1 MTIAEALNRTML
13 LMRTDLD
20 PEIDEAVLV
29 EALTTTT
36 VVLIAGA
43 DTLAS
48 HSGQSAFVTA
58 ALLMA
63 RCGHDVWL
71 DAPDVDLVGAQPPL
85 GRGRLIGE
93 LGRVGDDLL
102 PDWRFQIGCPSTS
115 VDAAV
120 IFGAATWEGDACQRV
135 TLNADD
141 WSADLGGVAGQW
153 RGREW
158 PIGGLAAGALA
169 AAEVFK
175 ISIRKL
181 RPHARA
187 PGYFDD
193 LYAPCREASVRLAP
207 PEIARVTTLPTFDF
221 VSGGAIANAFFY
233 AMHRLPNV
241 EGRGR
246 VFDDDRSALSNL
258 NRNALLV
265 RSALDAF
272 KVDDLA
278 RFGEQLII
286 EPQPVRFGEGAPL
299 AEITLVGV
307 DDIRSRWLAQ
317 RTNPTWLGVGATEGF
332 NIQVSSHEPGQAC
345 VGCLHPVEATISLGP
360 IPTIAVVSFWSGLL
374 LAVRWLR
381 ALAGSPLG
389 SREQQTFFNA
399 LRPESWAYAALPV
412 APNAACPVACLASD
426 AARTRGKAA

>member
-1 MTIAEALNRTML
+1 MTIAEALNRTTL

-20 PEIDEAVLV
+20 PETNDALLV

-63 RCGHDVWL
+63 RCGHKVWL

-85 GRGRLIGE
+85 RRGHLIGE

-102 PDWRFQIGCPSTS
+102 PDWRFQIGCPAPS

-120 IFGAATWEGDACQRV
+120 TFGAAAWEGEARQHV

-141 WSADLGGVAGQW
+141 WSADLGGVADQW

-175 ISIRKL
+175 ISMRKL
-181 RPHARA
+181 RAQARA
-187 PGYFDD
+187 HGYFDD
-193 LYAPCREASVRLAP
+193 LYAPCGSASVRLAP
-207 PEIARVTTLPTFDF
+207 PETGCVTVLPTFDF
-221 VSGGAIANAFFY
+221 ISGGAIANAFFY
-233 AMHRLPNV
+233 AMYRLPDI

-278 RFGEQLII
+278 RFGEQVVI
-286 EPQPVRFGEGAPL
+286 EPQQVRFGEGAPL
-299 AEITLVGV
+299 ADITLVGV

-345 VGCLHPVEATISLGP
+345 VGCLHPVEAAVDGGP
-360 IPTIAVVSFWSGLL
+360 IPTIAFVSFWSGLM

-381 ALAGSPLG
+381 ALAGSEHGP
-389 SREQQTFFNA
+389 REQQMFLNA
-399 LRPESWAYAALPV
+399 LRPESWGYGAMPV
-412 APNAACPVACLASD
+412 AANPRCPVECDASKVVRAPD
-426 AARTRGKAA
+426 RAA